1 MHRIIKKAGHRI
13 EKKELVC
20 LPFPMTKEKE
30 KLRRAHEEI
39 FARIASYLT
48 EGKIV
53 AFLTIGDPS
62 VYSTYGYIHRRIAA
76 WGGNVKMISGVPS
89 FCAAAASLGI
99 SLGDNR
105 DEIHVIPGSYEVEET
120 MALSGTRVYMKS
132 GKSLARLKALLEEQ
146 QKEKKLSVYCVE
158 NCGMADER
166 IRLGAEALE
175 ENGSYLTTLIV
186 KDEGEVV

>member
-1 MHRIIKKAGHRI
+1 
-13 EKKELVC
+13 
-20 LPFPMTKEKE
+20 MT
-30 KLRRAHEEI
+30 RDRAKRDACHDRAADDI
-39 FARIASYLT
+39 CAQLD
-48 EGKIV
+48 EGKNV
-53 AFLTIGDPS
+53 AFLTLGDPT
-62 VYSTYGYIHRRIAA
+62 VYSTCWYVLRRVQARGYATEI
-76 WGGNVKMISGVPS
+76 VPGVPS

>member
-1 MHRIIKKAGHRI
+1 
-13 EKKELVC
+13 
-20 LPFPMTKEKE
+20 
-30 KLRRAHEEI
+30 
-39 FARIASYLT
+39 
-48 EGKIV
+48 
-53 AFLTIGDPS
+53 
-62 VYSTYGYIHRRIAA
+62 
-76 WGGNVKMISGVPS
+76 
-89 FCAAAASLGI
+89 
-99 SLGDNR
+99 
-105 DEIHVIPGSYEVEET
+105 

-186 KDEGEVV
+186 KVRERWYNDREFISLFFQPGMSVLSVP